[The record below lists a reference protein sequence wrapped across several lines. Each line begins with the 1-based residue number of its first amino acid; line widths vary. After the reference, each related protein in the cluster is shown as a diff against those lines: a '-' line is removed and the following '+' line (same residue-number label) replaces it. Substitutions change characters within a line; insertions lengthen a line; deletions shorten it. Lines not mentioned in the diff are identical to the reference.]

1 VQVADLTVTGEL
13 ALARGQNDAALA
25 ALRQAATI
33 EDKIPYDEPP
43 AWHAPVRQAL
53 GAALLAAGQP
63 VEAEAVYRQ
72 ELKRNPDN
80 GWSLRGLV
88 ASLEAQ
94 GRKADAA
101 AVEAQRARAW
111 QHADVELV
119 ASTF

>member
-1 VQVADLTVTGEL
+1 MTGEL
-13 ALARGQNDAALA
+13 ALARGQNDAAIA
-25 ALRQAATI
+25 ALRKAAAI
-33 EDKIPYDEPP
+33 EDQIPYDEPP

-53 GAALLAAGQP
+53 GAALLTAGQP

-88 ASLEAQ
+88 ASLAAQ

-101 AVEAQRARAW
+101 AVEQDRARAW
-111 QHADVELV
+111 QHADVELL